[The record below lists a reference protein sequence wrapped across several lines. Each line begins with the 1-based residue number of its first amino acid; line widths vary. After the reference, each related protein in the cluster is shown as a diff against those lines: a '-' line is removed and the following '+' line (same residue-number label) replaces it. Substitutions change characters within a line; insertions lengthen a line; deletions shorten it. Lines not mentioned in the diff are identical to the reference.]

1 MPTKLNRGPRQ
12 LAHITTAEIESFVGI
27 ILQSLIYK
35 YPSAKEFITT
45 FPHNHLTAT
54 RYKKII
60 KYLKFKELEFFE
72 RVNKIFGENISL
84 GGHGTFDETIW
95 PWKGDHPAI
104 VHIERKPNATGFKVF
119 NVCFPLTLSNRPYCV
134 FFIPDLSRPS
144 ISVTNSLDT
153 LISSLPLSST
163 RSITMDNWFCMLGW
177 LYSHPQYNLTF
188 SVKEAQDSNLFSI
201 FSYELPEHHYRTF
214 QKGHVILTVFADV
227 SLVRTA
233 STCFNASLPPPTTI
247 QSISPSPLEIT
258 QLPPRLS
265 VEAIQVLE
273 QLSVDDL
280 RALASTI
287 GEAKGIF

>member
-1 MPTKLNRGPRQ
+1 
-12 LAHITTAEIESFVGI
+12 
-27 ILQSLIYK
+27 
-35 YPSAKEFITT
+35 
-45 FPHNHLTAT
+45 
-54 RYKKII
+54 
-60 KYLKFKELEFFE
+60 
-72 RVNKIFGENISL
+72 
-84 GGHGTFDETIW
+84 
-95 PWKGDHPAI
+95 
-104 VHIERKPNATGFKVF
+104 
-119 NVCFPLTLSNRPYCV
+119 
-134 FFIPDLSRPS
+134 
-144 ISVTNSLDT
+144 
-153 LISSLPLSST
+153 
-163 RSITMDNWFCMLGW
+163 MLGW

-201 FSYELPEHHYRTF
+201 FSYELPEHHYHTF
-214 QKGHVILTVFADV
+214 QKGHAILTVFADV